1 MSGPI
6 MIPLRAHMLPWR
18 VGDTMTLPGFT
29 AGGVTRGT
37 DHHVR
42 VASIDHATLTITTTC
57 DPLKW
62 PGAPRYF
69 WKRYFRKGT
78 RKVKRLSRRVHRAR
92 RKAERAL
99 ALTCVA
105 TGGAHTPAPTR
116 AVCEAC
122 GISKLRVVRGGGQL

>member
-1 MSGPI
+1 MTN
-6 MIPLRAHMLPWR
+6 
-18 VGDTMTLPGFT
+18 VDGDTST
-29 AGGVTRGT
+29 VT
-37 DHHVR
+37 
-42 VASIDHATLTITTTC
+42 IDAR
-57 DPLKW
+57 PLKW
-62 PGAPRYF
+62 PGAPRYW
-69 WKRYFRKGT
+69 WKRYKRKWT
-78 RKVKRLSRRVHRAR
+78 RQAPRLSRRVHRAR

>member
-1 MSGPI
+1 MSGRQE
-6 MIPLRAHMLPWR
+6 MPWR
-18 VGDTMTLPGFT
+18 IGDWMTVPMAAQVGGARGTHHHARVTNVDGDTST
-29 AGGVTRGT
+29 VT
-37 DHHVR
+37 
-42 VASIDHATLTITTTC
+42 IDAR
-57 DPLKW
+57 PLKW

>member
-1 MSGPI
+1 MVYRPGVGMVPKRRESHYPH
-6 MIPLRAHMLPWR
+6 MHKQNLRWKWRHERLTGEMLR
-18 VGDTMTLPGFT
+18 L
-29 AGGVTRGT
+29 
-37 DHHVR
+37 VR
-42 VASIDHATLTITTTC
+42 
-57 DPLKW
+57 P
-62 PGAPRYF
+62 
-69 WKRYFRKGT
+69 
-78 RKVKRLSRRVHRAR
+78 RLSRRVHRAR